1 MQTKREEIRNIAIIA
16 HVDHG
21 KTTLLDAMLKQTKV
35 FDDHQV
41 ISERVMDSYDL
52 EKERGITIISKN
64 TSVNYLDVRT
74 NNLVKINIIDT
85 PGHADFGGE
94 VERVLNMV
102 DGVLL
107 LVDAA
112 EGPMPQTRFVLKKAL
127 LMGLKPIVVINKIDR
142 KDAIPQQSLNDTFDL
157 FIELGAD
164 ENQASFSTIYCNAV
178 LGKASFSEGEL
189 GSDLR
194 PLFETIVDQIP
205 APFVDVDSPFQMLI
219 ANLGYDDHLGTTCL
233 GRIFSGVAN
242 EGESIVLLK
251 DFDQIKS
258 EKIKYLF
265 VFDGLKK
272 KRVKSVMAGDIA
284 FIAGIDGVSIG
295 DTLSSPEN
303 LTPLPKIT
311 VEEPTVKMSFEVNNS
326 PLSGKSGK
334 FLTTRQLRERL
345 FRETKNNMALR
356 VSETEYAD
364 RFIVSG
370 RGELHLAILIETMR
384 REGYEFQVSRP
395 EVIFHQD
402 EKGLLLEPF
411 EEAIIEVLNDYVGP
425 VIELFGA
432 RRGQLINMEN
442 KLDETILRYQIPT
455 RGLLGLRQQFM
466 TITRGQGVIH
476 TIFSGYFP
484 YVGEVP
490 SRKSS
495 SLVSW
500 EQGITSTYGLKNA
513 EERGTLFIDA
523 GTEVYEGM
531 VIGETFNESDITV
544 NVCKK
549 KHLTNMR
556 SSNKDLEYRLT
567 TPRNLSL
574 DEALEFLADD
584 ELLEVTPEN
593 FRIRKR
599 ILNTEERGKTQK
611 TKSLRD
617 LKDEQN

>member
-1 MQTKREEIRNIAIIA
+1 MLNRRNDIRNIAIIA

-35 FDDHQV
+35 FDEHQIV
-41 ISERVMDSYDL
+41 SERVMDSIDL
-52 EKERGITIISKN
+52 ERERGITIISKN
-64 TSVNYLDVRT
+64 TSVNYPDERT
-74 NNLVKINIIDT
+74 NQVIKINIIDT

-164 ENQASFSTIYCNAV
+164 ENQASFSTVFCNAV
-178 LGKASFSEGEL
+178 TGKATNKENEL
-189 GSDLR
+189 GVNLR
-194 PLFETIVDQIP
+194 PLFETIIDEIPGPEVDINT
-205 APFVDVDSPFQMLI
+205 PFQMLI

-233 GRIFSGVAN
+233 GRVFSGVAT
-242 EGESIVLLK
+242 EGESVTLIK
-251 DFDQIKS
+251 DPGNMFP

-272 KRVKSVMAGDIA
+272 KRVEKVLAGDIA
-284 FIAGIDGVSIG
+284 FIAGIPNVSIG
-295 DTLSSPEN
+295 DTISSPDN
-303 LTPLPKIT
+303 QKPLPKIT

-334 FLTTRQLRERL
+334 FLTTRQIRERL

-356 VSETEYAD
+356 VEETEFAD
-364 RFIVSG
+364 RFMVSG

-384 REGYEFQVSRP
+384 REGYEFQVSKP
-395 EVIFHQD
+395 EVIFHYD
-402 EKGLLLEPF
+402 ENSLLLEPF
-411 EEAIIEVLNDYVGP
+411 EEVVIEVLNDYVGP
-425 VIELFGA
+425 VIELFGS
-432 RRGQLINMEN
+432 RKGQLISMEN

-466 TITRGQGVIH
+466 TISRGQGVIH
-476 TIFSGYFP
+476 TIFAGYFP
-484 YVGEVP
+484 HSGEVP

-495 SLVSW
+495 SLVAW
-500 EQGITSTYGLKNA
+500 EPGTTSTYGLKNA
-513 EERGTLFIDA
+513 EERGSLFIEA
-523 GTEVYEGM
+523 GVEVYEGM
-531 VIGETFNESDITV
+531 VIGETFNESDITI

-556 SSNKDLEYRLT
+556 SSNKDIEYRLS

-584 ELLEVTPEN
+584 ELLEVTPAV

-599 ILNTEERGKTQK
+599 ILDTEERGKALK
-611 TKSLRD
+611 AKSLT
-617 LKDEQN
+617 